1 MATGEAYV
9 GDRLSAGASKGDR
22 PETVAEMLE
31 GLSERVKNSRT
42 IDIRLSVPL
51 VFWRFYVNIAAAPE
65 RRRSARRE
73 NDRAHYPLW
82 TSGNI
87 VFGGFCTVIFLTIAL
102 IGVLAY
108 SSILDF

>member
-9 GDRLSAGASKGDR
+9 GDRLSPEGDR
-22 PETVAEMLE
+22 PEAVAKTLE
-31 GLSERVKNSRT
+31 RLSERTKNELT

-51 VFWRFYVNIAAAPE
+51 VFWRFYVTIAAAPE
-65 RRRSARRE
+65 RRRPARRA
-73 NDRAHYPLW
+73 NDRTHYPLW

-87 VFGGFCTVIFLTIAL
+87 VFGGICAAVFLSVAL

>member
-9 GDRLSAGASKGDR
+9 GDRLSPGVPEGDR
-22 PETVAEMLE
+22 PEAVAKTLE
-31 GLSERVKNSRT
+31 RLSERTKNNPT

-65 RRRSARRE
+65 RRRPARRK
-73 NDRAHYPLW
+73 NDRTHYPFW
-82 TSGNI
+82 TPGNI
-87 VFGGFCTVIFLTIAL
+87 VFSGFCAMTFLTIAL